1 MSVIATNG
9 NHAFEHVRAAPA
21 KSPVKAQMEVDS
33 DLQCPICLELFSYP
47 IILPCSHVLC
57 RSPCA
62 EHLFDFNFIRCPVC
76 RDNCY
81 VSGGIGSLPR
91 VIALENIIER
101 YKADRTSRENTNDR
115 NKSADSSFLDASL
128 SSQSDVEKDSSILC
142 NLCNSVSKKKA
153 KKSCLDCNV
162 SYCSNCLLLTHQ
174 KKDPF
179 NTHELVSPRDDVS
192 HSVTGLCSK
201 HSDQLSLFCKDC
213 GVPTCTLCKDSSLHK
228 DHFMITIESAYT
240 DIKASI
246 DKNLQKLGVSQ
257 EKVTSSLQHQR
268 DNLKEMQQKID
279 RKRSEINAQCDQ
291 LLAEIENKRSFFLAD
306 LEYEERIRQNEQ
318 EELIK
323 VMERILGSSQAL
335 YSYTSEVLNE
345 DVSEFLEVANTLSEK
360 LVKAT
365 ADCETAQ
372 FQPSDCDVLP
382 GKLVDFRK
390 ERTVIRE
397 MNYLLAP
404 ETPSIDVTRCSRS
417 EDTVVLVL
425 SPPRNLHDVID
436 QYEIHYCSEEQ
447 KSLEIEDTLI
457 VKNVPEDR
465 LLGKIVPNCSGVV
478 VVLVENLCKSTTY
491 YFCVSASNQSG
502 RSANSEVVQ
511 CTTLLPGESVI
522 PAPVIVESLC
532 RPFATSVQIY
542 SSSPQDVA
550 AEQHI
555 SHFLLYRPRG
565 QSRAWKTLSLYG
577 RQDHRVFGLIASTDY
592 EFVIL
597 GCNQRG
603 ECQVSNRVVIHTEQ
617 S

>member
-1 MSVIATNG
+1 MD
-9 NHAFEHVRAAPA
+9 
-21 KSPVKAQMEVDS
+21 VDS

-81 VSGGIGSLPR
+81 VSGGISSLPR

-101 YKADRTSRENTNDR
+101 YKADRSVRENTNDQSR
-115 NKSADSSFLDASL
+115 NDESSSLDASL
-128 SSQSDVEKDSSILC
+128 SSQSDVEKDSQVLC
-142 NLCNSVSKKKA
+142 HLCNSVSRKKA
-153 KKSCLDCNV
+153 KKSCLDCNT
-162 SYCSNCLLLTHQ
+162 SYCSNCLLLNHQ

-179 NTHELVSPRDDVS
+179 NTHELVSPRDEANQ
-192 HSVTGLCSK
+192 SVTGVCSK
-201 HSDQLSLFCKDC
+201 HTDQLSLYCKEC
-213 GVPTCTLCKDSSLHK
+213 SVPICTLCKDSSLHK
-228 DHFMITIESAYT
+228 DHFMITIESAYA

-246 DKNLQKLGVSQ
+246 EKNLLKLGTSQ

-268 DNLKEMQQKID
+268 DNLKDMQQHID
-279 RKRSEINAQCDQ
+279 RKRSEINTQCDM

-345 DVSEFLEVANTLSEK
+345 NVSEFLEVASTLSEK

-365 ADCETAQ
+365 TDCETAQ
-372 FQPSDCDVLP
+372 FQPSEVDVLP

-390 ERTVIRE
+390 EKNVIRE

-404 ETPSIDVTRCSRS
+404 ETPSVDVTRCSRS

-425 SPPRNLHDVID
+425 SPPRNSHDVID

-465 LLGKIVPNCSGVV
+465 LLGKNVPNCSGVI

-532 RPFATSVQIY
+532 RAFATSVQIY

-565 QSRAWKTLSLYG
+565 QSRAWRTLCLYG
-577 RQDHRVFGLIASTDY
+577 RQDHRVFGLLAGTDY
-592 EFVIL
+592 EFIIL

-603 ECQVSNRVVIHTEQ
+603 ECQVSNRVYIQTEQ